1 VAGEGLQNIRDR
13 LAACGGWQRI
23 DSTPRQGTTIV
34 LGLPVADRGDRR
46 PFASTAGGGTI
57 GGST

>member
-1 VAGEGLQNIRDR
+1 LAGEGLRNIRER

-23 DSTPRQGTTIV
+23 ESTPGRGTTV
-34 LGLPVADRGDRR
+34 VMGLPVAQRGDRR
-46 PFASTAGGGTI
+46 PFASASGGVTI